1 MKQKLLAAALMA
13 GIGLSTFA
21 PVTALA
27 DGAASTRN
35 IIILG
40 TGAAILNANYVHK
53 VRQKRAER
61 AAAARRQANYR
72 AWYYRKYGHYP
83 R

>member
-27 DGAASTRN
+27 DGKASTRN
-35 IIILG
+35 IVILG
-40 TGAAILNANYVHK
+40 TGAAILNANYIHK

-61 AAAARRQANYR
+61 AARARRQAAYR
-72 AWYYRKYGHYP
+72 AWYYRKYGRYP
-83 R
+83 H